1 MRIYIKTRNPE
12 YTIGNN
18 VVTCSIHTSLIV
30 EYDNG
35 MNQVLAGVKVC
46 SKAVCHKD
54 DKFYI
59 AKGIKIAT
67 ARAENKYH
75 KYYRKYIDKQKV
87 EIKEYLDALMRIK
100 QMNVEQINHNDKYIK
115 DLIGES

>member
-18 VVTCSIHTSLIV
+18 VVTCSISTSLIV
-30 EYDNG
+30 EYNNG
-35 MNQVLAGVKVC
+35 MKRVLTGVKVH

-54 DKFYI
+54 DKFDV

-67 ARAENKYH
+67 TRAENKYH
-75 KYYRKYIDKQKV
+75 KYYKKYLDKQEVK
-87 EIKEYLDALMRIK
+87 IKEYYYNLMRIR
-100 QMNVEQINHNDKYIK
+100 QMNIEQIEHNNKYIK
-115 DLIGES
+115 DLVGEN

>member
-1 MRIYIKTRNPE
+1 MRIYIKTHNPE

-18 VVTCSIHTSLIV
+18 VVTCSISTSLIM

-35 MNQVLAGVKVC
+35 INQILTNVKVY

-54 DKFYI
+54 DKFDI
-59 AKGIKIAT
+59 TKGIKIAT

-75 KYYRKYIDKQKV
+75 KYYRKYIDKQ
-87 EIKEYLDALMRIK
+87 ELNIKEYFAALMRVRN
-100 QMNVEQINHNDKYIK
+100 MNIEQIDHNDKYIK
-115 DLIGES
+115 DLIGEN